1 VAGEPAQELAA
12 DDVPV
17 DIQYIIL
24 PTCFWIATFNR
35 LLTMANPESS
45 DSPQAKLFHE
55 CGWEFHKG
63 DPALVEKTLHK
74 DFRHPLLVL
83 RPPPSKLFPRSD
95 WLDRFSPP
103 LPPPRENRTWGCW
116 FACWVW
122 QRLPRCEAF
131 HHGLSPVDKN
141 PDSLSP
147 RWRIN
152 EIGNDMAAS
161 SPFPPLLP
169 SARLPTPPTLLPP
182 FLCSSPLKIGLAF
195 GWTCLSIL
203 VRCRRHVFCGPSP
216 RGVSSSLCCAPLA
229 SRRASFGVFPNF
241 SWDSLGLC
249 GHFICDVAR
258 CFLCF
263 AQSCLFG

>member
-1 VAGEPAQELAA
+1 MMHTPLHH
-12 DDVPV
+12 
-17 DIQYIIL
+17 
-24 PTCFWIATFNR
+24 TSIATI
-35 LLTMANPESS
+35 
-45 DSPQAKLFHE
+45 QAENAQRIKSQEYHGL
-55 CGWEFHKG
+55 
-63 DPALVEKTLHK
+63 AT
-74 DFRHPLLVL
+74 HPLLVL
-83 RPPPSKLFPRSD
+83 RPPPSKLFPCSD
-95 WLDRFSPP
+95 WSDRFSPP

-122 QRLPRCEAF
+122 QCLPRCEAF

-152 EIGNDMAAS
+152 KIGNDMAAS

-169 SARLPTPPTLLPP
+169 SARLPTLPTLLPP

-195 GWTCLSIL
+195 GWTCLSVL
-203 VRCRRHVFCGPSP
+203 VHCRRHVFCGPSP

-229 SRRASFGVFPNF
+229 SRRVSLGAFPNF
-241 SWDSLGLC
+241 GWDSLGLC

-258 CFLCF
+258 CFPCF
-263 AQSCLFG
+263 AQSCLFWVVRL

>member
-1 VAGEPAQELAA
+1 LDNVVCL
-12 DDVPV
+12 
-17 DIQYIIL
+17 
-24 PTCFWIATFNR
+24 
-35 LLTMANPESS
+35 
-45 DSPQAKLFHE
+45 
-55 CGWEFHKG
+55 
-63 DPALVEKTLHK
+63 
-74 DFRHPLLVL
+74 HPLLVL

-95 WLDRFSPP
+95 WLDHFSPP

-147 RWRIN
+147 RWQIN

-195 GWTCLSIL
+195 GWTCLSVL
-203 VRCRRHVFCGPSP
+203 VRCCRHVFCGPSP

-229 SRRASFGVFPNF
+229 SRRASLGAFPNF
-241 SWDSLGLC
+241 GWDSLGLC

-258 CFLCF
+258 CLPCF
-263 AQSCLFG
+263 AQSCLFLGSAVTTSASCLNGSNYPRLAGPLVVFPACRSIGH

>member
-1 VAGEPAQELAA
+1 L
-12 DDVPV
+12 
-17 DIQYIIL
+17 
-24 PTCFWIATFNR
+24 
-35 LLTMANPESS
+35 S
-45 DSPQAKLFHE
+45 D
-55 CGWEFHKG
+55 
-63 DPALVEKTLHK
+63 LVNTYSGSTS
-74 DFRHPLLVL
+74 HPLLVL

-95 WLDRFSPP
+95 WSDRFSPP
-103 LPPPRENRTWGCW
+103 LPPPRENCTWGCW

-195 GWTCLSIL
+195 GWTCLSVL
-203 VRCRRHVFCGPSP
+203 VRCCRHVFCGPLP

-229 SRRASFGVFPNF
+229 SRRASLGAFPNF
-241 SWDSLGLC
+241 GWDSLGLC

-258 CFLCF
+258 CFPCF
-263 AQSCLFG
+263 AQSCLFWVVRLRHRPHV